1 MTTVPSKRCAFA
13 SRAECDAALPHILAA
28 PRDAAAIDNLC
39 FRPAYGKRCFPD
51 QLHLTVAGGI
61 ADERWLKAPWLT
73 LPDGSPDP
81 RIQVSILPRRGMD
94 LCWRDRGNTVHPG
107 DTMRQR
113 TQLINGI
120 RGHLTEFGI
129 VGPQRAHRVQLLVDV
144 IRDENDGRLPGAA
157 RQALLYLV
165 EQLEQVAKKLEA
177 IDKELVLLARENET
191 CRRLMIRNGKSKALG

>member
-81 RIQVSILPRRGMD
+81 RIQVSILPRRVMD
-94 LCWRDRGNTVHPG
+94 LCWRDRVNTVHPG
-107 DTMRQR
+107 DTMVADLNMSEANLPAGTRLHAGSAVLVVSDKFNTGCAKWR
-113 TQLINGI
+113 DRYGADSLAWINHKPNRPLRLRGVLCRIVQDGVIHASDQI
-120 RGHLTEFGI
+120 R
-129 VGPQRAHRVQLLVDV
+129 
-144 IRDENDGRLPGAA
+144 
-157 RQALLYLV
+157 V
-165 EQLEQVAKKLEA
+165 E
-177 IDKELVLLARENET
+177 R
-191 CRRLMIRNGKSKALG
+191 